1 MEDFPKQNFAITIG
15 RSFGSGGRQ
24 IGRKL
29 AQALGISYY
38 DKELLHDAAERSN
51 LNPEIFEKRDE
62 RFPNYI
68 SGTLGFTFGFSPAVW
83 YNHSNAISDDSVY
96 HAQSDFILE
105 AARSGS
111 CVIVG
116 RSADYVLR
124 YHPRLIKIFLTSSGP
139 DRVRRIIERG
149 DASDESAALALAK
162 KTDKLRANYYNFYTD
177 KQWGAASSYDIC
189 IDTSVMHPDTLVA
202 VLKEYVH
209 HRLAESAAI

>member
-1 MEDFPKQNFAITIG
+1 MEDFPQQNYAITIG
-15 RSFGSGGRQ
+15 RAFGSGGRQ

-68 SGTLGFTFGFSPAVW
+68 SGTIGFTFGLSPAVW
-83 YNHSNAISDDSVY
+83 YNQSNAISDDSVY
-96 HAQSDFILE
+96 HAQSEYILE

-124 YHPRLIKIFLTSSGP
+124 HHPRLIKIFLTSSGP
-139 DRVRRIIERG
+139 DRAQRIIERG
-149 DASDESAALALAK
+149 DAANEAAALALAK

-189 IDTSVMHPDTLVA
+189 IDTSAMNTDTIVA
-202 VLKEYVH
+202 LLKEYVTR
-209 HRLAESAAI
+209 RLAESPGV